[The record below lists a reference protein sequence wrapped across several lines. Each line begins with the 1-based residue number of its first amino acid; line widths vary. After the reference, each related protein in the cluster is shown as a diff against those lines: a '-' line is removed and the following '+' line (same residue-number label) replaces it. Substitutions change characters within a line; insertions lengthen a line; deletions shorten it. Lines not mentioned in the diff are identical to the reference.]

1 MKKGFCKVLKRV
13 SAFVIAI
20 CLMLTLMPL
29 DTLEV
34 KAASSEYVFRV
45 GYQTFEN
52 MQEGITFKQLSDVN
66 MSAAIYDVTNSN
78 SPALIKNVGSI
89 TDGKLIVSEASI
101 SPYKLGLNDDG
112 KIYSLKFIADIPA
125 SSPYAFIWPGNND
138 KHFENNFYEEKSFYY
153 SPSCISGRA
162 ATLDMHGRCAT

>member
-1 MKKGFCKVLKRV
+1 MKKGFCKALKRV

-20 CLMLTLMPL
+20 CLILTLMPL

-52 MQEGITFKQLSDVN
+52 MQEGITFKQLNVT

-78 SPALIKNVGSI
+78 SPVWI
-89 TDGKLIVSEASI
+89 
-101 SPYKLGLNDDG
+101 
-112 KIYSLKFIADIPA
+112 
-125 SSPYAFIWPGNND
+125 
-138 KHFENNFYEEKSFYY
+138 
-153 SPSCISGRA
+153 
-162 ATLDMHGRCAT
+162 